1 MNGDVAASDNRL
13 LILSCSQ
20 RKRKSLESLPAIER
34 YDGPPFRVLRKY
46 LRQQPDQAKH
56 LDVEILSAK
65 YGLIDFERPIAN
77 YDQRL
82 TTQRAKALRPQ
93 LLSQLSSLFQ
103 RGSYTKLLLSMGKD
117 YLHAIEG
124 YQSLLPP
131 SLEVT
136 VAEGTQ
142 GRKLSL
148 LHDWLYGAAPAALT
162 AQPLANEPR
171 TTVIRGVKL
180 TMTRVAV
187 LSAAREKLKVDGEG
201 AERYQSWYIEVDNR
215 RVAPKWL
222 VSQLTGLP
230 VSAFGSSEA
239 RRALAQL
246 GVEVRRK

>member
-1 MNGDVAASDNRL
+1 MNGDMVASDNRL

-20 RKRKSLESLPAIER
+20 RKRKSLASLPAIER

-46 LRQQPDQAKH
+46 LRQQPEQANH

-65 YGLIDFERPIAN
+65 YGLIDFERPISY

-82 TTQRAKALRPQ
+82 TPKTAEALRPKV
-93 LLSQLSSLFQ
+93 LSQINSLLQ
-103 RGSYTKLLLSMGKD
+103 RSSYTRLLLSMGKD

-131 SLEVT
+131 SLEVI
-136 VAEGTQ
+136 VAHGSQ

-148 LHDWLYGAAPAALT
+148 LHDWLYGEAPATLT
-162 AQPLANEPR
+162 AQPLENEPR
-171 TTVIRGVKL
+171 TAVIRGVKL
-180 TMTRVAV
+180 TMTWGAV
-187 LSAAREKLKVDGEG
+187 LSAAREKLKVDSEG
-201 AERYQSWYIEVDNR
+201 AERYQSWYIEVDDR

-239 RRALAQL
+239 RRVLAQL